1 MILEGGKILVQQII
15 ILFLMIGVGF
25 LAAYFGLLHEEGTRQ
40 ITDLLL
46 MIITPCVIIMAF
58 QLSFDRSLLKN
69 ILIAAL
75 LAGLTHTIGILIA
88 TIFFGKNP
96 TDRNVIFTF
105 SSIFYNG
112 GFFSLPLLRA
122 LLGNIGALYGS
133 IFVAVFN
140 IFCWTYGIHL
150 MTGKR
155 NSFNWKIFL
164 NPGVVAVVTSILL
177 VLFNIQ
183 LPGVIQITLT
193 NLATLHSPLAMII
206 IGSQFFT
213 YKNNFTFKDL
223 ALWKTV
229 LARNLIIP
237 LIMLF
242 INFYLA
248 GDKTLF
254 FASVITAAAPTASNT
269 VLFATKFGKDVNTSI
284 QTVMLTTLMTLIT
297 IPLIMG
303 LAMLL
308 KGSF

>member
-1 MILEGGKILVQQII
+1 MILEGGKILIQQII

-40 ITDLLL
+40 VTDLILI
-46 MIITPCVIIMAF
+46 IITPCVIITAF
-58 QLSFDRSLLKN
+58 QLSFERSLIKN
-69 ILIAAL
+69 IAIAAL
-75 LAGLTHTIGILIA
+75 LAGLTHVVGIIIA
-88 TIFFGKNP
+88 NFFFHNNSS
-96 TDRNVIFTF
+96 DRNRIFTYA
-105 SSIFYNG
+105 SIFYNG
-112 GFFSLPLLRA
+112 GFFSLPLLKA
-122 LLGNIGALYGS
+122 LLGNVGALYGS

-140 IFCWTYGIHL
+140 IFCWTLGIQI

-164 NPGVVAVVTSILL
+164 NPGVVSVIISILL
-177 VLFNIQ
+177 VLLKIK
-183 LPGVIQITLT
+183 LPGVIQTTLS

-206 IGSQFFT
+206 IGSQFYTF
-213 YKNNFTFKDL
+213 KNNFTFRDL

-237 LIMLF
+237 LIMLL
-242 INFYLA
+242 INNYLA

-269 VLFATKFGKDVNTSI
+269 VLFATKYDKDVNTAI
-284 QTVMLTTLMTLIT
+284 QAVILTTMMALVT

-303 LAMLL
+303 LAMLFR
-308 KGSF
+308 GSF